1 MLVNKIFCLFHLFG
15 HTKTGRDAQPYPV
28 SYASQEPEKAVI
40 LASFLNS
47 VKGLDYTNQHL
58 VVDLTAGTKCF
69 TERCPHAESPPANFS
84 GLTRDQ

>member
-1 MLVNKIFCLFHLFG
+1 MNKIFCLFHLFG

-47 VKGLDYTNQHL
+47 VKGLEHTNQHL
-58 VVDLTAGTKCF
+58 VVYLAAGTECF
-69 TERCPHAESPPANFS
+69 TEGCPHAESPPANFS
-84 GLTRDQ
+84 DLKQDL

>member
-1 MLVNKIFCLFHLFG
+1 MNKIFCLFHLFG

-47 VKGLDYTNQHL
+47 VKGLDYTNQ
-58 VVDLTAGTKCF
+58 G
-69 TERCPHAESPPANFS
+69 
-84 GLTRDQ
+84 